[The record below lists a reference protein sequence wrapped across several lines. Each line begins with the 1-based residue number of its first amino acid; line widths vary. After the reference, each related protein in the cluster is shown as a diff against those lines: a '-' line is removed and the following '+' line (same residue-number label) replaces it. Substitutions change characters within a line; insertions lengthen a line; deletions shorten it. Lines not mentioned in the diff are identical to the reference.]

1 MRINNMIDLLRT
13 RAEVH
18 PDCAAYTFL
27 ESGEHAGKSLAWA
40 AVDSRSRALGAA
52 IAARV
57 EPGAR
62 VLIMLPPG
70 IDFASALFGVLYA
83 GAVAIPTYPPSGAR
97 ADRTSTRVRGMV
109 ADAGVTLVVSCGA
122 LYGRRELLESMIP
135 ELTGLPWVDIDQVD
149 DNEAEAWR
157 DPMTPSSAIA
167 LLQYTSGSTATPR
180 GVMVSHGNLL
190 HNLALSARLAAYGS
204 DSVSVSWLPVNH
216 DMGLINGVM
225 QGVYSAC
232 PTIQMA
238 PAAFLQRPARW
249 LQAISR
255 FGATHSGGPNF
266 AYDLCGR
273 RVSDEDREG
282 LDLSSWRLAYNAS
295 EPVRRKTME
304 HFMRV
309 FGPCGFRWTSFRP
322 GYGLAE
328 STLVVTGDRVGSAPV
343 FHSSGQGPVGCS
355 DTSRQ
360 PCAPWVSS
368 GASTGAMRIRIVDPV
383 TRHGLTDGEIGEIW
397 VAGESVA
404 LGYWNKPRDSAATFR
419 AFIAGTHEGLVPREI
434 DGPVPSDV
442 DGPYLRTGDLGC
454 INHGHLFVTG
464 RIKDLLIVRGV
475 KHYPHDIEATAEQSH
490 AALRPGCCAAFA
502 VEREGE
508 ERVAMVAEIEPRFMS
523 AAEATA
529 GTHAISAI
537 RQAVADAHQVSL
549 HAIALVAAGTLPK
562 TTSGKLQRFLCR
574 DGFLD
579 GTLGAIAAWQHDA
592 VNLKTPSVAQARPLT
607 TVEQVAS

>member
-1 MRINNMIDLLRT
+1 MRMTNMIDLLRA
-13 RAEVH
+13 RADAQ
-18 PDCAAYTFL
+18 PDCVAYTFL
-27 ESGEHAGKSLAWA
+27 ESGEHARNSLVWA

-62 VLIMLPPG
+62 VLIILPPG
-70 IDFASALFGVLYA
+70 IDFAPALFGVLYA

-109 ADAGVTLVVSCGA
+109 ADAGVTLVVSCSA
-122 LYGRRELLESMIP
+122 LYARREMLESMIP
-135 ELTGLPWVDIDQVD
+135 ELAGVPWVDIEGVD
-149 DNEAEAWR
+149 DSAAEGWR

-225 QGVYSAC
+225 QGVYSGC

-266 AYDLCGR
+266 AYDLCAR
-273 RVSDEDREG
+273 RVNDDDREG

-295 EPVRRKTME
+295 EPVRRKTLE

-309 FGPCGFRWTSFRP
+309 FGQCGFRWTSFRP

-328 STLVVTGDRVGSAPV
+328 STLVVTGDFAGSPPV
-343 FHSSGQGPVGCS
+343 FHSAGQESGGCS
-355 DTSRQ
+355 DAARQ
-360 PCAPWVSS
+360 PRASWVSS
-368 GASTGAMRIRIVDPV
+368 GVSTGAMRIRIVDPV
-383 TRHGLTDGEIGEIW
+383 TLHCQTDGEVGEIW
-397 VAGESVA
+397 VAGDSVA
-404 LGYWNKPRDSAATFR
+404 LGYWNQPRETAATFR
-419 AFIAGTHEGLVPREI
+419 AFIAGPHEGRVPGEA
-434 DGPVPSDV
+434 

-454 INHGHLFVTG
+454 ISHGHLFVTG
-464 RIKDLLIVRGV
+464 RIKDVLIVRGM
-475 KHYPHDIEATAEQSH
+475 KHYPHDIEATAERSH
-490 AALRPGCCAAFA
+490 PALRPGCCAAFA

-508 ERVAMVAEIEPRFMS
+508 ERVAMVAEIDPRFMS
-523 AAEATA
+523 AAETAA

-537 RQAVADAHQVSL
+537 RHAVAEAHQVSL
-549 HAIALVAAGTLPK
+549 HAIALVAAGALPK

-579 GTLGAIAAWQHDA
+579 GTLGAIAAWQNDT
-592 VNLKTPSVAQARPLT
+592 VNLKTPGALELGPLT
-607 TVEQVAS
+607 TVEQIAS

>member
-1 MRINNMIDLLRT
+1 MRMNNMIDLLRA
-13 RAEVH
+13 RADAH
-18 PDCAAYTFL
+18 PGCVAYTFL
-27 ESGEHAGKSLAWA
+27 ESGEHALNSLTWA

-70 IDFASALFGVLYA
+70 IDFVPALFGVLYA

-97 ADRTSTRVRGMV
+97 ADRTSTRIRGMV
-109 ADAGVTLVVSCGA
+109 ADAGVTLVVSCSA
-122 LYGRRELLESMIP
+122 LYARRGTLESMIP
-135 ELTGLPWVDIDQVD
+135 ELAGVPWVDIEGVGDS
-149 DNEAEAWR
+149 ASEAWR

-225 QGVYSAC
+225 QGVYSGC

-266 AYDLCGR
+266 AYDLCAR
-273 RVSDEDREG
+273 RVSGEDREG

-295 EPVRRKTME
+295 EPVRRSTME
-304 HFMRV
+304 HFMRS
-309 FGPCGFRWTSFRP
+309 FGQCGFRWTSFRP

-328 STLVVTGDRVGSAPV
+328 STLVVTGDFAGSPPV
-343 FHSSGQGPVGCS
+343 FHSAGQEPSGCS
-355 DTSRQ
+355 DTAPQ
-360 PCAPWVSS
+360 PRAAWVSS
-368 GASTGAMRIRIVDPV
+368 GVSTGAMRIRIVDPV
-383 TRHGLTDGEIGEIW
+383 TLHCQADGEIGEIW
-397 VAGESVA
+397 VAGDSVA
-404 LGYWNKPRDSAATFR
+404 LGYWNKPRESAATFR
-419 AFIAGTHEGLVPREI
+419 AFIAGTHEG
-434 DGPVPSDV
+434 PVTSEA

-454 INHGHLFVTG
+454 ISRGHLFVTG
-464 RIKDLLIVRGV
+464 RIKDVLIVRGM
-475 KHYPHDIEATAEQSH
+475 KHYPHDIEATAERSH
-490 AALRPGCCAAFA
+490 PALRPGCCAAFA

-508 ERVAMVAEIEPRFMS
+508 ERVAMVAEIDPRFMS
-523 AAEATA
+523 AAETAA
-529 GTHAISAI
+529 GTHTISAI
-537 RQAVADAHQVSL
+537 RHAVAEAHQVSL
-549 HAIALVAAGTLPK
+549 HAIALVAAGALPK

-579 GTLGAIAAWQHDA
+579 GTLGAIAAWQNDTA
-592 VNLKTPSVAQARPLT
+592 NLKTPSVIELRPLA
-607 TVEQVAS
+607 TVEQIAS